1 MNDDLIGA
9 TLGHCTIEEF
19 LGQGGMARVYRGKQA
34 NLDRYV
40 AIKVLPPYYAA
51 DPAFVERFKLEA
63 KAMARLS
70 HPNIVTVH
78 DAGEE
83 NGRLFI
89 IMEYIGGGTLK
100 DRMRSAM
107 TLREITRVVHEVASA
122 LTYAHAQSVVHR
134 DVKPVN
140 VLMDTTGR
148 AVLSDFGIAK
158 VLATSAAITH
168 AGAGVGTP
176 EYMSPE
182 QCRGGGS
189 VDARSDI
196 YALGVML
203 YELLTGR
210 TPFVA
215 DNYTALAHAHIY
227 EAPPPPSQLNPRISP
242 AVQSVI
248 LKALEK
254 NPADRFQK
262 ATELAGALEQAV
274 AAQTPVPASSERK
287 SAPPAPGGG
296 SAQAAYEQ
304 LAPQAPGT
312 LLCPRCHQPNAPQL
326 RFCSACGQ
334 PLAPGLQAPRAAYQ
348 QPTDS
353 WVNCPQCHAP
363 NPGIN
368 RYCTSCGHSL
378 MPGVAGF
385 TCRVCGQRN
394 PAGKRFC
401 TSCGAP
407 LRP

>member
-1 MNDDLIGA
+1 MNDDLIGV
-9 TLGHCTIEEF
+9 TLGHCTLEEF

-89 IMEYIGGGTLK
+89 VMEYIVGGTLK

-107 TLREITRVVHEVASA
+107 TLREITRIVHEVAGA
-122 LTYAHAQSVVHR
+122 LTYAHAQGVVHR

-140 VLMDTTGR
+140 VLMDTTAGR

-182 QCRGGGS
+182 QCRGGAT

-274 AAQTPVPASSERK
+274 AAQTPVQVSSQRK
-287 SAPPAPGGG
+287 SAPPAPGAG
-296 SAQAAYEQ
+296 SAQA
-304 LAPQAPGT
+304 PGA
-312 LLCPRCHQPNAPQL
+312 LLCPRCHQPNAAQM
-326 RFCSACGQ
+326 RFCSACGEQ
-334 PLAPGLQAPRAAYQ
+334 LAAGPPAPSAAYQ
-348 QPTDS
+348 QPGDS
-353 WVNCPQCHAP
+353 WINCPQCHAP
-363 NPGIN
+363 NPSIN
-368 RYCTSCGHSL
+368 RFCTSCGYTL

-401 TSCGAP
+401 TGCGAP